1 MMKNFLAY
9 QKIYAS
15 LKISETK
22 FMQYVVFIL
31 SLMAMFVFS
40 PLNLFMIAAFASNI
54 QSEKYKNNIEVMALL
69 PCSKKHDCYYYY
81 FTGLFAI
88 IKNFFYVMMAALCIY
103 LVLSLW
109 HMDVSNISLYSS
121 YDSRLMIYRA
131 IALFIF
137 MFSFYLILIFFDRMF
152 HTSKM
157 NIVANIILSIMSLY
171 LFYHSFEN
179 EMVYIEI
186 MLFSGIS
193 IVLIPWLSYQL
204 EKRRDKK

>member
-15 LKISETK
+15 LKISDTK
-22 FMQYVVFIL
+22 MMQYVVFLL

-40 PLNLFMIAAFASNI
+40 PLNLFMIAVFASNI

-88 IKNFFYVMMAALCIY
+88 IKNFFYAMMAALCIY

-109 HMDVSNISLYSS
+109 HMDVSNIFLYSS

-131 IALFIF
+131 IGLFTF

-152 HTSKM
+152 HTSKR
-157 NIVANIILSIMSLY
+157 NIVANIILSMMSLY

-179 EMVYIEI
+179 EMVYIGI

>member
-1 MMKNFLAY
+1 MMKNFMAY

-15 LKISETK
+15 LKLSDTK
-22 FMQYVVFIL
+22 MMQYVVFFL

-54 QSEKYKNNIEVMALL
+54 QSEKYKNNIEIITLL

-81 FTGLFAI
+81 FTGIYAI
-88 IKNFFYVMMAALCIY
+88 FKCFLYAMITALCIY
-103 LVLSLW
+103 AGLSLL
-109 HMDVSNISLYSS
+109 HMDVSNLFLYGC
-121 YDSRLMIYRA
+121 YDSPLMIYRA

-137 MFSFYLILIFFDRMF
+137 MFCFNLILIFFDRMF
-152 HTSKM
+152 RTSKRNIIA
-157 NIVANIILSIMSLY
+157 NIVLSIMSMY

-179 EMVYIEI
+179 EMVYIGI

-204 EKRRDKK
+204 EKRRDEK